1 MKGEDMS
8 ETSIV
13 MKKEESIATL
23 ILNRPNQMNAINEE
37 LYDEFLKAIS
47 DIGKDDEVKALI
59 LTGAGRA
66 FCSGYDFNTRFF
78 RGLRATQNVQQEV
91 RNGVLE
97 ASQPMLALRSLA
109 KPVIAAVNGYAI
121 AGGLSLALASD
132 LIVASENAKFI
143 EGHISFASHPDC
155 GSTYFLPR
163 LLGTARAFE
172 FILTGKTIGAKEA
185 ERIGLVNKV
194 VPPEDLEPAAKEL
207 AHGVSTAPLGLLKLV
222 KPAVYQG
229 GALDLSSAMQN
240 EATDQSICASME
252 ECREASKRYFE
263 KFKRKQ

>member
-1 MKGEDMS
+1 MS
-8 ETSIV
+8 EKSVIV
-13 MKKEESIATL
+13 KKEESVATL
-23 ILNRPNQMNAINEE
+23 VLNRPNQMNAINEE

-59 LTGAGRA
+59 LTAAGRA

-78 RGLRATQNVQQEV
+78 RGLRVTQNIQQEV
-91 RNGVLE
+91 RDGVVE

-109 KPVIAAVNGYAI
+109 KPVIAAVNGFAI

-132 LIVASENAKFI
+132 VIVASENAKFS
-143 EGHISFASHPDC
+143 EGHINFASTPDC
-155 GSTYFLPR
+155 GTTYFLPR

-172 FILTGKTIGAKEA
+172 FILTGRTMDAKEA

-194 VPPEDLEPAAKEL
+194 VPPEDLESAAKQL
-207 AHGVSTAPLGLLKLV
+207 AHSMSTAPLGLLKLV
-222 KPAVYQG
+222 KPSIYLG
-229 GALDLSSAMQN
+229 GTTDLGSTIQN

-252 ECREASKRYFE
+252 ECREASKRFFE

>member
-1 MKGEDMS
+1 MS
-8 ETSIV
+8 EKSIILK
-13 MKKEESIATL
+13 MEEGVATL

-37 LYDEFLKAIS
+37 LYDEFLKVIS
-47 DIGKDDEVKALI
+47 DIGKDDNIKALI
-59 LTGAGRA
+59 LTAAGRA

-78 RGLRATQNVQQEV
+78 RGLRATKNVQQEV
-91 RNGVLE
+91 RNGVME

-109 KPVIAAVNGYAI
+109 KPVVAAVNGHAI

-132 LIVASENAKFI
+132 VIVASENAKFS
-143 EGHISFASHPDC
+143 EGHINFASTPDC
-155 GSTYFLPR
+155 GTTYFLPR

-172 FILTGKTIGAKEA
+172 FILTGKTIDAREA
-185 ERIGLVNKV
+185 ERIGLINKV
-194 VPPEDLEPAAKEL
+194 VPPENLESAAKEL
-207 AHGVSTAPLGLLKLV
+207 AQGMSAAPLGLLKLV
-222 KPAVYQG
+222 KPAIYLG
-229 GALDLSSAMQN
+229 GTMDLSSAMQN

>member
-1 MKGEDMS
+1 MS
-8 ETSIV
+8 EKCIIV
-13 MKKEESIATL
+13 KREESVVTL
-23 ILNRPNQMNAINEE
+23 VLNRPNQMNAINEE

-59 LTGAGRA
+59 LTAAGRA

-91 RNGVLE
+91 RDGVME

-109 KPVIAAVNGYAI
+109 KPVIAAVNGHAI

-132 LIVASENAKFI
+132 VIVASENAKFA
-143 EGHISFASHPDC
+143 EGHMNFASSPDC

-172 FILTGKTIGAKEA
+172 FILTGRTIDAREA

-194 VPPEDLEPAAKEL
+194 VPPEDLESAAKEL
-207 AHGVSTAPLGLLKLV
+207 AHGMSTAPLGLLKLV
-222 KPAVYQG
+222 KPAIYLG
-229 GALDLSSAMQN
+229 STTDLGSTMQN
-240 EATDQSICASME
+240 EATDQSICATME

>member
-78 RGLRATQNVQQEV
+78 RGLRATKNVQQEV

-132 LIVASENAKFI
+132 VIVASENAKFS
-143 EGHISFASHPDC
+143 EGHINFASSPDC

-172 FILTGKTIGAKEA
+172 FILTGKTIDAREA

-194 VPPEDLEPAAKEL
+194 VPPEELESAAKQL
-207 AHGVSTAPLGLLKLV
+207 AHGVSAAPLGLLKLV
-222 KPAVYQG
+222 KPAIYQG

-240 EATDQSICASME
+240 EATDQSICATME